1 MPQREQL
8 VVPRS
13 RDGRALLPWIGI
25 FAEVFLVCGMLPSAA
40 PAEDLTNQSAALQVI
55 TKAADDI
62 CYTIPQEGS
71 RSETRLSGEAR
82 SDLNTAISKLVGLG
96 FKGAAVYENEEHN
109 GVLQSELAATLRT
122 SIDCKK
128 NVFDT
133 LERKMLGPLSEE
145 EQKPL
150 PTLIATNHSKIDAS
164 GAEFTGNL
172 RSTFAM
178 ANDNSL
184 IDIAGIKVTTR
195 GNVTTMTG
203 GNNIRIF
210 PEPTGQFAAL
220 STAELRSELQGVIS
234 QLLDCQKQFNVE
246 FFEPDRKYPSEEHAR
261 TVYKQYSTLYD
272 KKFSRI
278 SLSLSSEVLARIISI
293 DASSMSF
300 AAQTGSDVVYH
311 DKLMGLYPFT
321 DAAQFLDVLSR
332 RLASD

>member
-25 FAEVFLVCGMLPSAA
+25 FAEVFLVCGMLPSVA

-82 SDLNTAISKLVGLG
+82 ADLNTAISKLVGLG
-96 FKGAAVYENEEHN
+96 FKGAAVYENEKHN

-128 NVFDT
+128 DVFDT

-145 EQKPL
+145 EQKPP

-195 GNVTTMTG
+195 GNVTAMTG

-220 STAELRSELQGVIS
+220 STAELSSELQGVIS

-246 FFEPDRKYPSEEHAR
+246 FFEPDRNIHRRNTREPCTSNTALCMIR
-261 TVYKQYSTLYD
+261 NSRGLVY
-272 KKFSRI
+272 R
-278 SLSLSSEVLARIISI
+278 
-293 DASSMSF
+293 
-300 AAQTGSDVVYH
+300 YH
-311 DKLMGLYPFT
+311 LRYLHE
-321 DAAQFLDVLSR
+321 LSR
-332 RLASD
+332 WILHQCHSQPKQVRMSCITTN